1 MKTESPTPDGM
12 YRADGTNEPGSSDT
26 HSGLQDTIT
35 IDSDSD
41 SDGSDLSSCIP
52 SSDTFDG
59 SDLPTRVKEFSERCL
74 NSLPLN
80 FMTAEFKNYIF
91 YNSNQRLDEAKASSV
106 DLDDIAVGDDCLPT
120 WSGRSWDPT
129 TESLHGIIQ
138 SRLATQDEAQ
148 QAGKLARD
156 DIIWKTGVKLYEA
169 SVQGIPLEDIYI
181 AAEDA
186 IRYLYHEDDNEQQT
200 PDEDEG
206 WILPTPDFETE
217 QVHDTGA
224 VSLSQSTTFVS
235 SDDSTSLSLMSPC
248 FSNTDSD
255 SDIGSD
261 IDSESD
267 PDIDSDDVED
277 FDDTFSIDNMFDPEP
292 HYLDSD
298 DEEEPNIFHGAH
310 VVGLPSQHANVDLE
324 MYEAS
329 DEDEVEDLPEMEL
342 CIDGELYKALFDIEG
357 VIDVEIEG
365 SRIICTGELFEEGE
379 EIIVDGPEDDGAGP
393 AVYEDQYS
401 SASESPKENTGDRM
415 ILDTGY
421 EAGDGRLFNSWE
433 GSSWGQATQHESLD
447 NTFRE
452 TEDGFVW

>member
-1 MKTESPTPDGM
+1 MKTESPTPGGM
-12 YRADGTNEPGSSDT
+12 YHADGTNELGSSDT
-26 HSGLQDTIT
+26 HSGLQDTIA

-41 SDGSDLSSCIP
+41 ESDISSCIP
-52 SSDTFDG
+52 SSDTIDG
-59 SDLPTRVKEFSERCL
+59 SDLPSRVKEFSERCL

-80 FMTAEFKNYIF
+80 LMTADFKNYLF
-91 YNSNQRLDEAKASSV
+91 YNSNQRLEEAKASGV
-106 DLDDIAVGDDCLPT
+106 DLDDIAVGNDCLPT
-120 WSGRSWDPT
+120 WSGRTWDPT

-169 SVQGIPLEDIYI
+169 SGA

-186 IRYLYHEDDNEQQT
+186 IRYLHHEDDNEQQT
-200 PDEDEG
+200 PADDED
-206 WILPTPDFETE
+206 WILPTYDLETE

-255 SDIGSD
+255 SDIDID

-277 FDDTFSIDNMFDPEP
+277 FDDTFSVDNMFDPEP

-298 DEEEPNIFHGAH
+298 DEEELNIFHGAH

-379 EIIVDGPEDDGAGP
+379 EIIVDGPEDDRAGS
-393 AVYEDQYS
+393 AVYEDEYS
-401 SASESPKENTGDRM
+401 SASESPKENLGDRM
-415 ILDTGY
+415 ILDTGH

>member
-1 MKTESPTPDGM
+1 MKTESPTPGGM
-12 YRADGTNEPGSSDT
+12 YHADGTNELGSSDT
-26 HSGLQDTIT
+26 HSGLQDTIA

-41 SDGSDLSSCIP
+41 ESDISSCIP
-52 SSDTFDG
+52 SSDTIDG
-59 SDLPTRVKEFSERCL
+59 SDLPSRVKEFSERCL

-80 FMTAEFKNYIF
+80 LMTADFKNYLF
-91 YNSNQRLDEAKASSV
+91 YNSNQCLEEAKASGV
-106 DLDDIAVGDDCLPT
+106 DLDDIAVGNDCLPT
-120 WSGRSWDPT
+120 WSGRTWDPT

-186 IRYLYHEDDNEQQT
+186 IRYLHHEDDNEQQT
-200 PDEDEG
+200 PADDED
-206 WILPTPDFETE
+206 WILPTYDFETE

-255 SDIGSD
+255 SDID

-277 FDDTFSIDNMFDPEP
+277 FDDTFSVDNMFDPEP

-298 DEEEPNIFHGAH
+298 DEEELNIFHGAH

-357 VIDVEIEG
+357 EN
-365 SRIICTGELFEEGE
+365 
-379 EIIVDGPEDDGAGP
+379 
-393 AVYEDQYS
+393 S
-401 SASESPKENTGDRM
+401 SKKER
-415 ILDTGY
+415 
-421 EAGDGRLFNSWE
+421 R
-433 GSSWGQATQHESLD
+433 
-447 NTFRE
+447 
-452 TEDGFVW
+452 